1 MVEDAWNRDVGF
13 TYKPY
18 KSTVAPIVRGRDDGR
33 SAHLRNQ
40 FIDRV
45 NDHRF
50 WNNADAILSQGPG
63 FFQNRENLSRSKPIL
78 TQLKGNQDFW
88 TTDQDEKR
96 NMYQMVM
103 NNMRD
108 GKGAQMLDLRGLP
121 AIIQANPNKY
131 RYGSRL
137 FKDPA
142 KRQGFFGDFGSLF
155 SGKNKAAVRASTW
168 NPLHTSGYGKDFYA
182 QEFPLTNTIE
192 NILETGGIYGLL
204 AGNLLGKRK
213 RKVLPS
219 DRSWIGDSWFS
230 DPLNVIPNTPFM
242 GEYEDEAKQDESE
255 VSDVDL
261 LAPYVENSK
270 IPPQFNVE
278 KLRREGR
285 SGLFD
290 LEDNI
295 PTEVDE
301 VINKDIIDTFDPE
314 LDGDALVEE
323 LFNNKYSFVNENPD
337 LTPYEWIMKMV
348 DHTGSTM
355 DEIIQNG
362 IFDGVLIEN

>member
-18 KSTVAPIVRGRDDGR
+18 KANVAPIIRGRDDGR
-33 SAHLRNQ
+33 STHLRNQ
-40 FIDRV
+40 FIDTV
-45 NDHRF
+45 NDYRF
-50 WNNADAILSQGPG
+50 WNNADAILSQGPD
-63 FFQNRENLSRSKPIL
+63 FFKNRENLSRAKPVL
-78 TQLKGNQDFW
+78 TQLKGNRDFW

-131 RYGSRL
+131 RYGRTL
-137 FKDPA
+137 FGDPA
-142 KRQGFFGDFGSLF
+142 KRQGFFGNVASLF
-155 SGKNKAAVRASTW
+155 SGKNPAAVRAPTW

-182 QEFPLTNTIE
+182 QEFPLTNSIE
-192 NILETGGIYGLL
+192 NLLESGGIYGLL

-242 GEYEDEAKQDESE
+242 GEYEDEAKDFNWLNAYE
-255 VSDVDL
+255 
-261 LAPYVENSK
+261 ENSQ
-270 IPPQFNVE
+270 IPPQFNIQ
-278 KLRREGR
+278 KLRDQGR
-285 SGLFD
+285 SGFINPED
-290 LEDNI
+290 LIPTDVEEVLDDEITDNI
-295 PTEVDE
+295 DMDE
-301 VINKDIIDTFDPE
+301 ANIDMDEASESIE
-314 LDGDALVEE
+314 LTDDKKEE
-323 LFNNKYSFVNENPD
+323 LKALLLSPEFQALPYLEKKEILEEFGWTEPD
-337 LTPYEWIMKMV
+337 LLS
-348 DHTGSTM
+348 GL
-355 DEIIQNG
+355 Q
-362 IFDGVLIEN
+362 